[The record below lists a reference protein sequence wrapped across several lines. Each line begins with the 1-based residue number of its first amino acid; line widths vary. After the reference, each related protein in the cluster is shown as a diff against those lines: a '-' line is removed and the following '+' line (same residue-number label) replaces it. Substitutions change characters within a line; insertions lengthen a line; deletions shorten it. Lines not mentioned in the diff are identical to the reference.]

1 MSCSAAGFGGINSLH
16 LSKSFSATPGGIL
29 SHRWG
34 RKKAIISG
42 WLLYSCVYFGF
53 AWVQSSP
60 MVWVLFADY
69 GLFYGLTEGGERALV
84 ANLAQPNLR
93 GTAYGLYHFSIGI
106 STLPS
111 SLLMGLLWE
120 KISPQAAFGTGAVLA
135 LLAAVMLWV
144 SLRNTGDRP

>member
-1 MSCSAAGFGGINSLH
+1 MIWA
-16 LSKSFSATPGGIL
+16 
-29 SHRWG
+29 
-34 RKKAIISG
+34 
-42 WLLYSCVYFGF
+42 
-53 AWVQSSP
+53 
-60 MVWVLFADY
+60 LFAVY

-84 ANLAQPNLR
+84 ANLVQPNLR
-93 GTAYGLYHFSIGI
+93 GTAYGLYQFSIGI

-120 KISPQAAFGTGAVLA
+120 KISPQVAFRTGAVLA

>member
-1 MSCSAAGFGGINSLH
+1 MSCSAGGFGGINFLH

-29 SHRWG
+29 SDRWG

-42 WLLYSCVYFGF
+42 WFLYSCVYFGF
-53 AWVQSSP
+53 AWVQSSQ
-60 MVWVLFADY
+60 MVWVLFALY

-84 ANLAQPNLR
+84 ANLVQPNLR

-120 KISPQAAFGTGAVLA
+120 KISPGAAFATGALLA

-144 SLRNTGDRP
+144 GIKDKK